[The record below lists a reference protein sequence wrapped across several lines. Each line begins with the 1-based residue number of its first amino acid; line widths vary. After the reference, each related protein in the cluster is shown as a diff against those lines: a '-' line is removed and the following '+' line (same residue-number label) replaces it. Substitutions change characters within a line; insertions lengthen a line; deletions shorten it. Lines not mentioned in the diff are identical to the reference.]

1 VILQAFGVM
10 PLQLLNLGV
19 IIPRMFYRA
28 FITRTPR
35 GLFLGSQFLWYIA
48 HSSLDF
54 AELNAPPMVNYGT
67 VYPQAILIFVVT
79 LVYSV
84 IQPLIVFF
92 GAAYFGIAYVV
103 YKYKLLFGTLV
114 LHFRLFCSCSLA
126 FSILQAI
133 RVTRSGVANHMPSP
147 SLGRN
152 DLSDLHDWHLYFKQV
167 IRLIISHDT
176 ADSIHIVLGMDN
188 GSHFPATILFR

>member
-1 VILQAFGVM
+1 MCSYVILQAFGVM

-35 GLFLGSQFLWYIA
+35 GISPSPNPTYIT
-48 HSSLDF
+48 HGLPDF
-54 AELNAPPMVNYGT
+54 AELNAPPMINYGT

-79 LVYSV
+79 LLYSV

-103 YKYKLLFGTLV
+103 YKYKLLFGA
-114 LHFRLFCSCSLA
+114 LFLSISFLLRSLLFQSSTSLTNHKA
-126 FSILQAI
+126 KLGQSHVI
-133 RVTRSGVANHMPSP
+133 VSSG
-147 SLGRN
+147 G
-152 DLSDLHDWHLYFKQV
+152 
-167 IRLIISHDT
+167 
-176 ADSIHIVLGMDN
+176 
-188 GSHFPATILFR
+188 